1 MKSAQI
7 TNHRNYSIDGC
18 LPDIDYSLM
27 TMKNLDDLDS
37 DKVLMEYEYVHVKRS
52 DHSSNS
58 GFNITLTSNS
68 RENIRIQHHED
79 VFIKTINC
87 KNGIMIGDQVIQING
102 VSVRNLKQAN
112 ELLERCG
119 TSLSL
124 LLLRPVKVLNSNS
137 NNSLNKNE
145 LINKNYAKHQIIQQS
160 HSFPQLVYTTPDRLQ
175 QTIWLQQVLFREKL
189 NLLSNINCITDNN
202 NENNNQ
208 LNTQYAI
215 EKHIEDDNVVNSTS
229 NVNLAMNNTVPN
241 SWRIKRSS
249 DGTRYITKKYTR
261 PSNIFNCKSFQL
273 NMNDQNENDQNHC
286 INSTCSNLLEKKPI
300 SGIYSTSSTNL
311 QHVTNHRKHHHHHH
325 HHHLNNTSNVNSLTC
340 TESDSKPKFQNV
352 GILKHNNNSFNS
364 IQTNIPTSLLL
375 KPPIQF
381 RRSQST
387 SVSRNTCVHFDI
399 DKNNTKFSRLQSHDS
414 MLCNYKSSNRMK
426 SNSYQTSMSVVTI

>member
-1 MKSAQI
+1 MA
-7 TNHRNYSIDGC
+7 
-18 LPDIDYSLM
+18 
-27 TMKNLDDLDS
+27 
-37 DKVLMEYEYVHVKRS
+37 
-52 DHSSNS
+52 
-58 GFNITLTSNS
+58 
-68 RENIRIQHHED
+68 
-79 VFIKTINC
+79 
-87 KNGIMIGDQVIQING
+87 
-102 VSVRNLKQAN
+102 
-112 ELLERCG
+112 
-119 TSLSL
+119 
-124 LLLRPVKVLNSNS
+124 LNSNS

-208 LNTQYAI
+208 LNTQ
-215 EKHIEDDNVVNSTS
+215 
-229 NVNLAMNNTVPN
+229 
-241 SWRIKRSS
+241 
-249 DGTRYITKKYTR
+249 
-261 PSNIFNCKSFQL
+261 PSNIFHCKSFQL
-273 NMNDQNENDQNHC
+273 NMNNQNENDQNHC

-311 QHVTNHRKHHHHHH
+311 QHVTNHHKHDHHHRHHHHHH
-325 HHHLNNTSNVNSLTC
+325 MNNTPNVNSLSC
-340 TESDSKPKFQNV
+340 TENNRKPKFQNV
-352 GILKHNNNSFNS
+352 GILKHNNSSFNS

-399 DKNNTKFSRLQSHDS
+399 DKNNTKFSKLHSHDS

>member
-79 VFIKTINC
+79 VFIKT
-87 KNGIMIGDQVIQING
+87 
-102 VSVRNLKQAN
+102 
-112 ELLERCG
+112 
-119 TSLSL
+119 
-124 LLLRPVKVLNSNS
+124 LNSNANS
-137 NNSLNKNE
+137 SLNKNE

-311 QHVTNHRKHHHHHH
+311 QHVTNHHKHHHRHH

-340 TESDSKPKFQNV
+340 TDSDAKPKFQNV
-352 GILKHNNNSFNS
+352 GILKHNNSSFNS

-399 DKNNTKFSRLQSHDS
+399 DKNNTKFSKLHSHDS